1 MREVHS
7 IATCFEERQNDGLKG
22 GFPALV
28 LYVSRVQR
36 ARISE
41 WTEMSIAFVGL
52 STFSMSEVI
61 RDLGTASVGCETAY
75 RQDALRMIRSQ
86 S

>member
-1 MREVHS
+1 
-7 IATCFEERQNDGLKG
+7 
-22 GFPALV
+22 
-28 LYVSRVQR
+28 
-36 ARISE
+36 
-41 WTEMSIAFVGL
+41 MSIAFVGL
-52 STFSMSEVI
+52 STFSMSGVI